1 MLLFSCSKA
10 EQVTAP
16 DDSNL
21 VKVTLIAGNPQV
33 NPGTK
38 TEISGTTPYWSV
50 GDVIGVSNGT
60 SSNESFSTS
69 ITSAS
74 KTAEFTGTTVSG
86 DLYAYYPYTTNG
98 VGSAASAT
106 GAKVDIPANQ
116 NPTVSSFDSKAD
128 LMVAK
133 QFTVSPENTTVSGL
147 QFKRLSAI
155 VKVVLKDNT
164 TGTVLASQHPSS
176 VSLETSEDGDLLA
189 GRAVIDFENQSLSE
203 IYYNGTKKVT
213 ANYTSSTHFLI
224 NSSNAAYFSVYPR
237 ELQAGTTLTVTA
249 STEDYEISK
258 VITIPAGGINLEAGK
273 ITTLNIGL
281 SDAQVT
287 ASSSGLALPFVDDF
301 SWQTDTSEKGLTDED
316 VDDKWSAFERA
327 YAGKAAGAVR
337 IGTGSATGHL
347 TTAELD
353 LSSAFHVIVSAYA
366 YNASDDS
373 KIEVVVDGETTKIA
387 EESMTST
394 TTATDYIFNFDAA
407 TNKSKVKITTNQK
420 RAILTNVQ
428 IISGTYVFPPVI
440 NVTTATPISVA
451 NTASTGNVIAYT
463 INNPVT
469 GVSLTA
475 SSTDSWISNIAVA
488 SGQVTFDVAANT
500 GSARSGVITLK
511 YTGAPDVEVIV
522 NQESSV
528 VTSTYEY
535 LFNSKSWGATRDGNA
550 ENWTSGSDGYQYNS
564 GNQGIQITTGYSGAN
579 GTSPFSFNDIE
590 TIEVTYCT
598 NASSGV
604 GVIKV
609 TVGNG
614 ATKTF
619 AVTKPSSGGTTLKTA
634 TFSYSTVESGKVN
647 IEVECTTNSIFINKA
662 TIKAASIVLP
672 TSYDIVCNST
682 TNGTISTNVN
692 KAIEGQ
698 EVTITAE
705 PSSGYVLSSLSVIG
719 ESSTSYTVT
728 NSKFTMPAEKVYIS
742 ATFTEGS
749 AGGTAIFTFG
759 SNITSTSGL
768 IDGVTLSTAKNSG
781 SSAPAYNSTSQ
792 QLRLYRY
799 NSMTLSCSGTIK
811 SIVINYATASDI
823 GSDTDSNVGSYS
835 CTGSVG
841 TWTGSSSS
849 VTITNT
855 GTTNVQMR
863 ITSIEVTY
871 E

>member
-1 MLLFSCSKA
+1 MKKLFKATFAIALSSMLLFSCSKA

-98 VGSAASAT
+98 VSQIASVSAT

-189 GRAVIDFENQSLSE
+189 GRAVVDFENQSLSE
-203 IYYNGTKKVT
+203 IYYNGVKKVT

-258 VITIPAGGINLEAGK
+258 VITIPSGGINLEAGK

-301 SWQTDTSEKGLTDED
+301 SWQTATSNAITTVPDNLY
-316 VDDKWSAFERA
+316 SAFSTI
-327 YAGKAAGAVR
+327 YADKGANKVR
-337 IGTGSATGHL
+337 MSTGSVVGNL
-347 TTAELD
+347 TTVELD
-353 LSSAFHVIVSAYA
+353 LSSAFYVIVNAEI
-366 YNASDDS
+366 YN
-373 KIEVVVDGETTKIA
+373 TNQTKIKVSVDDD
-387 EESMTST
+387 EVQ
-394 TTATDYIFNFDAA
+394 TASEYLSEAKDYIFNFSAA
-407 TNKSKVKITTNQK
+407 TAKSKVKIFTEGKQAVLNK
-420 RAILTNVQ
+420 IEIR
-428 IISGTYVFPPVI
+428 SGTYVFPPVI

-463 INNPVT
+463 IENPVT

-488 SGQVTFDVAANT
+488 SGQVTFNVAAQT
-500 GSARSGVITLK
+500 SGAPARSGSITLS
-511 YTGAPDVEVIV
+511 YTGAPDVEVVV
-522 NQESSV
+522 NQAAGSGGE
-528 VTSTYEY
+528 TEKT
-535 LFNSKSWGATRDGNA
+535 FTI
-550 ENWTSGSDGYQYNS
+550 TSGDVVNNS
-564 GNQGIQITTGYSGAN
+564 GYKTYSN
-579 GTSPFSFNDIE
+579 T
-590 TIEVTYCT
+590 V
-598 NASSGV
+598 SSRDWL
-604 GVIKV
+604 I
-609 TVGNG
+609 
-614 ATKTF
+614 
-619 AVTKPSSGGTTLKTA
+619 
-634 TFSYSTVESGKVN
+634 
-647 IEVECTTNSIFINKA
+647 
-662 TIKAASIVLP
+662 
-672 TSYDIVCNST
+672 
-682 TNGTISTNVN
+682 
-692 KAIEGQ
+692 
-698 EVTITAE
+698 
-705 PSSGYVLSSLSVIG
+705 
-719 ESSTSYTVT
+719 
-728 NSKFTMPAEKVYIS
+728 
-742 ATFTEGS
+742 
-749 AGGTAIFTFG
+749 TFG
-759 SNITSTSGL
+759 GNN
-768 IDGVTLSTAKNSG
+768 K
-781 SSAPAYNSTSQ
+781 
-792 QLRLYRY
+792 
-799 NSMTLSCSGTIK
+799 
-811 SIVINYATASDI
+811 
-823 GSDTDSNVGSYS
+823 
-835 CTGSVG
+835 SVG
-841 TWTGSSSS
+841 TNKNNRGNCNLSNYSKYAVSPVTTSSVASAFANTTSLSNVKKIKYTFNGGSYQDNTNVYLLYSSDGTTFSQIALTSGTQGAAISSS
-849 VTITNT
+849 TEFEFTKCT
-855 GTTNVQMR
+855 GYFAVLFVEATTQNQNWR
-863 ITSIEVTY
+863 IDDVELTFTYIE
-871 E
+871 